1 MRFVSLLVS
10 LVILGSITLA
20 STKTTIAIAATST
33 GTLADATYTPL
44 VSTRANFDTST
55 SLLLPNHNEKDY
67 AAFDVPGLQVGKCP
81 AEIAIYVHG
90 VGAAQTNAAEQTE
103 RVKMS
108 LNNNGYYNPVIGFSW
123 DSNTPKGASTDITL
137 IAKQQGP
144 KLAHFILDFKNKCP
158 DSKVRM
164 IGHSMGARVT
174 LSTLASLHKNTE
186 WKSKNFKLAS
196 VHLIG
201 GGVARLWNVY
211 GIKSPVRNS
220 IEQVVIKFY
229 NYFNPKDKVLSG
241 TDPGE
246 EDHTA
251 LGNTGTQKRI
261 SLPSNYIQRDVQ
273 NEILPLCDADADGKP
288 DLGLTSKDCKAME
301 RGFNHMGY
309 MGFRD
314 PTTKKLMDDGVM
326 NLIVSD
332 WGYNSSGGGSQNTLT
347 PSTNSKGD
355 SNSKIERSSP
365 GKL

>member
-1 MRFVSLLVS
+1 MRFASLLVS
-10 LVILGSITLA
+10 LVILGSITLVSA
-20 STKTTIAIAATST
+20 KTTAN
-33 GTLADATYTPL
+33 ATYTPL
-44 VSTRANFDTST
+44 VSTRANFDTNT
-55 SLLLPNHNEKDY
+55 SLLLPNHSETDY
-67 AAFDVPGLQVGKCP
+67 AATDVPGLQVGKCP

-90 VGAAQTNAAEQTE
+90 LGAAQIDATEQTE

-108 LNNNGYYNPVIGFSW
+108 LNNNSYYNPVIGFSW
-123 DSNTPKGASTDITL
+123 DSNTPKGASTNATL

-164 IGHSMGARVT
+164 IGHSKGASVT

-211 GIKSPVRNS
+211 GIKSPVGNS

-229 NYFNPKDKVLSG
+229 NLFNPKDKVLSG
-241 TDPGE
+241 TYPRVE
-246 EDHTA
+246 HHTA
-251 LGNTGTQKRI
+251 LENTGAQKGI

-273 NEILPLCDADADGKP
+273 NEILPLCDADADGEP

-332 WGYNSSGGGSQNTLT
+332 WKNEA
-347 PSTNSKGD
+347 K
-355 SNSKIERSSP
+355 
-365 GKL
+365 